1 MTVRRLG
8 KSDKTRASL
17 ATTKAKHSAKA
28 VDGADFSQSLAA
40 ASGIQETI
48 PILSALAVGSVGS
61 VVSERQPTPYQ
72 RREQVAQADELL
84 DSLEAL
90 GRDLSAETLSE
101 PDETRKRLRETRDQ
115 ALHSLSTA
123 PESGSERDLLHRTA
137 VLATVEL
144 AKTDR
149 GDYK

>member
-8 KSDKTRASL
+8 KTDKTLSGSSL
-17 ATTKAKHSAKA
+17 GKAKHAA
-28 VDGADFSQSLAA
+28 GAIEGVNFSKSLAA
-40 ASGIQETI
+40 ASGIQEAI
-48 PILSALAVGSVGS
+48 PILAALSAGSVNTVGT
-61 VVSERQPTPYQ
+61 ERPPTPYQ
-72 RREQVAQADELL
+72 RREQMAQADELL

-90 GRDLSAETLSE
+90 GRDLISEALAEPE
-101 PDETRKRLRETRDQ
+101 ETRKRLRETRDQ
-115 ALHSLSTA
+115 ALQSLSTA
-123 PESGSERDLLHRTA
+123 PESGTERELLHRTA

>member
-1 MTVRRLG
+1 MTVRRLEKSG
-8 KSDKTRASL
+8 KTL
-17 ATTKAKHSAKA
+17 ARSAAAQAKHSAQSL
-28 VDGADFSQSLAA
+28 DGANFSKSLAA
-40 ASGIQETI
+40 LTGIQETI
-48 PILSALAVGSVGS
+48 PLLATLSAGAVSTA
-61 VVSERQPTPYQ
+61 ERAPTPYQ
-72 RREQVAQADELL
+72 RRQQTEQATDLL

-90 GRDLSAETLSE
+90 GRDLINDELVE

-123 PESGSERDLLHRTA
+123 PENGHERDLLHRTA